1 MPSDLRIGRFSDTHI
16 GHNKYKTYGK
26 NRSLRL
32 KDFDYS
38 QPYAMYHVTFN
49 TYKRARYFKCG
60 SISRMVINNIKIY
73 AKLFRYRLIA
83 FCVMPDHIHLLIQAE
98 ESAGDLRDMV
108 RDLKKF
114 TTYQSKQFGVREKL
128 WQRGYYEHVV
138 REHKEISNTT
148 NYILNNPVK
157 KGLVDSYDGYE
168 FCGLVDPPI

>member
-1 MPSDLRIGRFSDTHI
+1 
-16 GHNKYKTYGK
+16 
-26 NRSLRL
+26 
-32 KDFDYS
+32 
-38 QPYAMYHVTFN
+38 
-49 TYKRARYFKCG
+49 
-60 SISRMVINNIKIY
+60 
-73 AKLFRYRLIA
+73 
-83 FCVMPDHIHLLIQAE
+83 
-98 ESAGDLRDMV
+98 MV